1 MAELPTTI
9 SSAKNHAPT
18 IKMSNVRVSVEW
30 DKTAVY
36 AGENIGCVITFKN
49 VAKTPKS
56 QRTASQTSTHNSP
69 RERWK
74 EHTPVHVRQQD
85 PDHSRRYS
93 SSSTVSTK
101 HQKALSRDPGWSTI
115 PATSSLKVGKEP
127 YNEQGST
134 SRGHRRSVS
143 IVSMGG
149 EKSSS
154 GKPFQTISTPKR
166 PSQGHGRAAS
176 LQVLSGNNLVSDHS
190 TRSTTDRKESSVHVK
205 DYGQTVKYDGVTTIP
220 ALLGSTAFPMVKER
234 LPLQRLCNPE
244 QSMAVPISSESQN
257 RTAFLSAISSPESL
271 QNSRS
276 LDLSA
281 KVDGVCS
288 TDNLGNNSA
297 STPFTRQEH
306 PRVKLPGIVSSTS
319 NNDTPRRSTDLYSF
333 GTNSSDT
340 LASEYVIPEHSR
352 FLRHRVSVRQQS
364 HLTPSEVSQHPETLM
379 MGYGNIVGS
388 FCLDPSLVDA
398 NCFDEVKRKGVVGNQ
413 GGGGVVRTESTKR
426 QSGLLGSLGWNALGE
441 SLEGLLGR
449 REVSSIKEAPNTSAV
464 KWMPILWTPQSLLF
478 VDLRLEPG
486 QSQSYAYSF
495 RLPTGLPPSYRGKA
509 VKFSYNI
516 VIGVQRATRS
526 RQRHIVRQI
535 DFPFRVL
542 PSINGR
548 EWKS

>member
-1 MAELPTTI
+1 M
-9 SSAKNHAPT
+9 
-18 IKMSNVRVSVEW
+18 
-30 DKTAVY
+30 
-36 AGENIGCVITFKN
+36 
-49 VAKTPKS
+49 
-56 QRTASQTSTHNSP
+56 Q
-69 RERWK
+69 
-74 EHTPVHVRQQD
+74 VRQQE

-101 HQKALSRDPGWSTI
+101 HRKALSRDPGWSTI
-115 PATSSLKVGKEP
+115 PAASSLKVGKEP
-127 YNEQGST
+127 YNEQGPT
-134 SRGHRRSVS
+134 SRRHRRSVS

-154 GKPFQTISTPKR
+154 GKPSQTISTPKR
-166 PSQGHGRAAS
+166 RSQGHGRAAS
-176 LQVLSGNNLVSDHS
+176 LQVLSGKDLVSDCS
-190 TRSTTDRKESSVHVK
+190 TRSTTHRKGSSVHAK
-205 DYGQTVKYDGVTTIP
+205 GSGQTVNYNAVNTIP
-220 ALLGSTAFPMVKER
+220 ALLGSAASPMVKQR
-234 LPLQRLCNPE
+234 LHLQRQCNSD
-244 QSMAVPISSESQN
+244 QSMAVPISSKSQTQ
-257 RTAFLSAISSPESL
+257 TAFPSAISSIESL
-271 QNSRS
+271 QSPRS

-281 KVDGVCS
+281 KVDDVCT
-288 TDNLGNNSA
+288 TDNLGISLA
-297 STPFTRQEH
+297 STRYTRQEH
-306 PRVKLPGIVSSTS
+306 PGGKLPEIVSPTS

-333 GTNSSDT
+333 SSNSSDT
-340 LASEYVIPEHSR
+340 LASEYVITEHSR
-352 FLRHRVSVRQQS
+352 FLRHPVSGRQQS

-398 NCFDEVKRKGVVGNQ
+398 GCFDEVKRKGVVGNQ

-426 QSGLLGSLGWNALGE
+426 QSGLLGSLGWNAIGE

-495 RLPTGLPPSYRGKA
+495 RLPAGLPPSYRGKA
-509 VKFSYNI
+509 VRFSYNI

-548 EWKS
+548 EWNP